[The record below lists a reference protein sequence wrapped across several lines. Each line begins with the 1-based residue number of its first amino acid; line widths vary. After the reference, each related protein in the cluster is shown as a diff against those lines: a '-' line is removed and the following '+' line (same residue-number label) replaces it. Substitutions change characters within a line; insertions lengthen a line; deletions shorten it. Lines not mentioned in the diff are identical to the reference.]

1 MSAAG
6 PSQGANYSPPG
17 GSAAAQPQAWG
28 DHRSVLSSDDA
39 LTPFVFEHAA
49 VRGGLVTL
57 GTASREILACHPY
70 PPALARALGE
80 LLAATTLL
88 SSTLKFKG
96 SVLAQLAG
104 DGPVR
109 LAVVECSDAL
119 DLRATAQWDARRTD
133 ALPQDATLAALA
145 GGPTHGR
152 LTITLDPRGA
162 GSLYQGIVALEA
174 TSIGGLI
181 EHYLSTSEQL
191 PSRLMLAAR
200 DGAVAGA
207 LLQRLPS
214 SGSADDATWAR
225 LCSHLDGVAS
235 SMLLTGGTHPATLS
249 SLFPADDLRLFDA
262 RVVRF
267 RCSCSRERVINAL
280 RIAGRDEIEAALAA
294 EGRVEVTCEFCNRVY
309 AFDADAARGVFS
321 ALQRATATRH

>member
-1 MSAAG
+1 MTV
-6 PSQGANYSPPG
+6 Q
-17 GSAAAQPQAWG
+17 
-28 DHRSVLSSDDA
+28 HTDDA

-80 LLAATTLL
+80 LLAATALL
-88 SSTLKFKG
+88 SSTLKFDG

-133 ALPQDATLAALA
+133 ALPREATLAALA
-145 GGPTHGR
+145 GGPAHGR

-174 TSIGGLI
+174 TNIGGLI

-191 PSRLMLAAR
+191 PSRLMLAVR
-200 DGAVAGA
+200 DGAVAGL

-225 LCSHLDGVAS
+225 LSSHIDAVAS
-235 SMLLTGGTHPATLS
+235 DALLTGGTHPATLS
-249 SLFPADDLRLFDA
+249 WLFPADDLRLFHA
-262 RVVRF
+262 RAVRF

-280 RIAGRDEIEAALAA
+280 RIAGRDEVEAALAA

-309 AFDADAARGVFS
+309 PFDAEAARGVFRPLE
-321 ALQRATATRH
+321 AAAATRH